1 MRYFLAIM
9 LLLLTLYSC
18 RQAPKKEVEN
28 PVEKEKVNVM
38 ELEANKM
45 KVELQEIWRLTQK
58 NNMILTDSIEANFGA
73 GSQEAFAFWKKLK
86 QIDSLNFLKV
96 ENIIAQ
102 NGWPKISV
110 VGREA
115 AAITQQI
122 ILKQGAKGMEKYLPL
137 LKDAYMQKE
146 ADGLWVAE
154 WEDKILMENK
164 LPQLY
169 GTQEECEFL
178 ANGERICKPYKIDDI
193 EQLDERRRNLGLESF
208 AEFADAKG
216 WKYN

>member
-18 RQAPKKEVEN
+18 RQAPKKEVES